1 MPGGPGKLVL
11 EYICHFLLN
20 REIFRALS
28 TLLVIES
35 DLILPKMDIQAK
47 EPQAMHGSDMQFPQE
62 LGNNLLKNKTKRA
75 PVACPAGGAVIPGNA
90 PA

>member
-20 REIFRALS
+20 REIFWALS

-35 DLILPKMDIQAK
+35 DLIRLKMGIQAK
-47 EPQAMHGSDMQFPQE
+47 EPQAMHGSDMPFPQE
-62 LGNNLLKNKTKRA
+62 LGNNLLKNKTKRP
-75 PVACPAGGAVIPGNA
+75 PVACPPGGAVTPGNA